1 LREKQSEKFC
11 SFTKPFFFFESG
23 IINTN
28 DITTTFDVV
37 KYQRRNKREKIE
49 CLSENIVQIDD
60 TGIQYSIS
68 EQMNVS
74 ELMNWVKILK

>member
-1 LREKQSEKFC
+1 MKNFVHLQNL
-11 SFTKPFFFFESG
+11 FFFFESG